1 MEAKNHLACVAG
13 ARKGKV
19 EGKPK
24 SGARARR
31 DAERR
36 EGRGRGWGG
45 GVGEGS
51 AFLFPSP
58 LLRALR
64 AFRARIISPSPFLF
78 LAPATQA
85 KNDFL
90 FNNDY

>member
-24 SGARARR
+24 SGARAKR

-36 EGRGRGWGG
+36 DGRGRGWGG
-45 GVGEGS
+45 GGERKR
-51 AFLFPSP
+51 FPLS
-58 LLRALR
+58 
-64 AFRARIISPSPFLF
+64 FS
-78 LAPATQA
+78 LAPRASRVSRA
-85 KNDFL
+85 HNFPL
-90 FNNDY
+90 SLPLSSACHAG